1 MDRLGQF
8 AKEAT
13 RVSQE
18 VGTEGSHSQRRRHMA
33 RIHSGSQLLAANTT
47 SLVRSIVKVTKAF
60 ALGDLSKQI
69 EVDARGEILDLKNTV
84 NVALAAEVTRVTLE
98 LGSQSKLGDQAHVL
112 DVEAVSFEGEIFVG
126 TVNSMVDQLSAFSS
140 EVTSV
145 ALGVGTQ
152 GILGGQARVEERQ
165 QNLTDQVRS
174 ISEEV
179 TTAVAL
185 GDLGELVNVDV
196 RGEMLDL
203 KMTANSMVAQ
213 LSTLA
218 NEVARVSLDV
228 RTEGIL
234 GGHAFVPDV
243 QGMWKIGDFP
253 VLTDNFNLMAMD
265 LTNKVR
271 SIAEVTKA
279 VAGGAL
285 TKVIEVDRSRDG
297 RSVGWSGQ
305 SHECWW
311 KDLTDNINVMANN
324 LLLQVR
330 TITVLAYTLCGTTS
344 GFDF

>member
-1 MDRLGQF
+1 MDRLRQF

-18 VGTEGSHSQRRRHMA
+18 VGTEGKLGGQA
-33 RIHSGSQLLAANTT
+33 LILNVEANTI
-47 SLVRSIVKVTKAF
+47 SLVQSIVKVTKAF
-60 ALGDLSKQI
+60 ALGDLRKKF
-69 EVDARGEILDLKNTV
+69 EVGARGEILDLKNTV
-84 NVALAAEVTRVTLE
+84 NTILRAPAAEVTRFALE
-98 LGSQSKLGDQAHVL
+98 VGSQGKLGGQAHVL
-112 DVEAVSFEGEIFVG
+112 DVEGVSVEGEIFVG
-126 TVNSMVDQLSAFSS
+126 TVNSMVDQLSVFSS

-145 ALGVGTQ
+145 ALGAGMQ
-152 GILGGQARVEERQ
+152 GILRGQARVEGVQ
-165 QNLTDQVRS
+165 GTWADLTRNVSCDPSQKKLRV
-174 ISEEV
+174 
-179 TTAVAL
+179 VAL

-203 KMTANSMVAQ
+203 KMTVNSMVAQ

-218 NEVARVSLDV
+218 NKVTRVSLEV
-228 RTEGIL
+228 GTEGIL
-234 GGHAFVPDV
+234 GGQAFVPDV
-243 QGMWKIGDFP
+243 QGMWK
-253 VLTDNFNLMAMD
+253 VLTDNVNLMAMN
-265 LTNKVR
+265 LINKVR

-330 TITVLAYTLCGTTS
+330 TITVLAYTLCTAGGTTS